1 MWFYY
6 NNSATNSN
14 IVSVKIIKKSDI
26 KMMIFPALLKSTL
39 LYASLYFL
47 EGLPSFNNSREVG
60 FNGKWNRPVVHPSKI
75 K

>member
-1 MWFYY
+1 
-6 NNSATNSN
+6 
-14 IVSVKIIKKSDI
+14 
-26 KMMIFPALLKSTL
+26 MMIFPALLKSTL

-47 EGLPSFNNSREVG
+47 EGLSSFNNSREVG